1 MNIKLTGDLC
11 LSASLDNVP
20 VACCVARINHLPEK
34 HILHGDDQMME
45 GLGSHLRLIAPPFF
59 FLTLLILHTKEE
71 TFTTIKLRM
80 NLRCG

>member
-45 GLGSHLRLIAPPFF
+45 GLGSHLHCSSF

-71 TFTTIKLRM
+71 TFTTIKLTM